1 MQILTLLGQKGGTGK
16 TTLAIHLAVLAMAS
30 GRKTA
35 IADIDPQQS
44 ALFWKKRRDSGDP
57 SVLGINASDLDQA
70 ITDLASAGTHLL
82 IIDTAPHSR
91 PDSLLAAKAADTILI
106 PTRPAILDL
115 EAIRRSVD
123 IVKTAGGNGA
133 IVLNGCPYPGPGG
146 ERAIVTEARDAL
158 QVYGL
163 PVAPVALSNRVAFS
177 HSLIDGRAVTEFEGT
192 GKAASEISQL
202 YKWLEENPWQNEQN

>member
-1 MQILTLLGQKGGTGK
+1 MQILTLLAQKGGTGK
-16 TTLAIHLAVLAMAS
+16 TTLSIHLAVLAANAGQS
-30 GRKTA
+30 VA

-44 ALFWKKRRDSGDP
+44 ALFWKKRREQDSP
-57 SVLGINASDLDQA
+57 AVLDVKAADLDRTIA
-70 ITDLASAGTHLL
+70 DLKSGGTDLL

-91 PDSLLAAKAADTILI
+91 EDSLLAARAADSILI

-123 IVKTAGGNGA
+123 IVKTARAKAA
-133 IVLNGCPYPGPGG
+133 IVLNCCPYPGPGG

-163 PVAPVALSNRVAFS
+163 PVAPMALSNRVAFS
-177 HSLIDGRAVTEFEGT
+177 HSLIDGRAVTEFEKS
-192 GKAASEISQL
+192 GKAALEIRELYDWFLSEIAQ
-202 YKWLEENPWQNEQN
+202 